1 MKYATRVL
9 LYGHNIERFIES
21 RNQKIALLFLFL
33 SSTLVGS
40 VACLLRLE
48 RRWESTREYTQAS
61 LFRRL
66 LYLMSFDK
74 ITFIPRHLDICMF
87 DLVAGAR
94 ESTPILSSVGCLN
107 FPEAKLRLLSIIL
120 HLFHSFLFIHA
131 DFKGASLGQ
140 LSVTTRP
147 VWPDDFVQIR
157 LQLDQFVQMILFKF
171 RQKVVKS
178 GQKFCQP

>member
-1 MKYATRVL
+1 
-9 LYGHNIERFIES
+9 
-21 RNQKIALLFLFL
+21 
-33 SSTLVGS
+33 
-40 VACLLRLE
+40 
-48 RRWESTREYTQAS
+48 
-61 LFRRL
+61 
-66 LYLMSFDK
+66 MSFDK

-120 HLFHSFLFIHA
+120 YLFHSFLFIHA

-147 VWPDDFVQIR
+147 VCPDDFVQISPKSSEKWTK
-157 LQLDQFVQMILFKF
+157 ILPTLKLLFYAYILHF
-171 RQKVVKS
+171 
-178 GQKFCQP
+178 